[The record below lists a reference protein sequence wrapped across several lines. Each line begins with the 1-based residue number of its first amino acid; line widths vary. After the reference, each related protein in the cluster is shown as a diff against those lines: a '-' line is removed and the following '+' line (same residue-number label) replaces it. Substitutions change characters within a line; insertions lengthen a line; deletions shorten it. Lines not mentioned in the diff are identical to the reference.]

1 MKKTLYGT
9 CLLAATAL
17 LLTGCATGAEPNPS
31 PSPSATVSQQPTNTP
46 DATNSAMPDASGMPD
61 ASVVPGGEPMTSP
74 AVEGVTTVTDAR
86 KAIEQI
92 EDELERLS
100 EVEDAQ
106 VVIVGNTAAVALK
119 FDSQYKGGI
128 DDRLRKIIEER
139 VNGVLTGVNV
149 IEVTDDTGLL
159 EELDKLGDRLDGA
172 ADMSELQSELDTI
185 IRKITGKV

>member
-1 MKKTLYGT
+1 MKRTLYGT

-31 PSPSATVSQQPTNTP
+31 PSPSATVSQAPTNTP
-46 DATNSAMPDASGMPD
+46 DATNSAMPNMGDMPD
-61 ASVVPGGEPMTSP
+61 ASTIPGGEPMASP
-74 AVEGVTTVTDAR
+74 AVEGVTTVNDAR

-106 VVIVGNTAAVALK
+106 VIFVGNTAAVALK

-128 DDRLRKIIEER
+128 DDRLREIIKER

-149 IEVTDDTGLL
+149 IEVTDDAGLL
-159 EELDKLGDRLDGA
+159 DELDKLGDRLDGA